1 MWPGCDLDVFRV
13 GVVHVPHTNH
23 VGEELR
29 DREERGPLT
38 WRGLCSPLSTAHRR
52 RGQMLC
58 MHKAGC
64 TVDFNVECK
73 NPVDVTVDVTVD
85 VKKRGHSDSR
95 R

>member
-1 MWPGCDLDVFRV
+1 M

-29 DREERGPLT
+29 GREERGPLT

-73 NPVDVTVDVTVD
+73 KTQSALQSALQSTLNNVGIQTVD
-85 VKKRGHSDSR
+85 VKFE
-95 R
+95 